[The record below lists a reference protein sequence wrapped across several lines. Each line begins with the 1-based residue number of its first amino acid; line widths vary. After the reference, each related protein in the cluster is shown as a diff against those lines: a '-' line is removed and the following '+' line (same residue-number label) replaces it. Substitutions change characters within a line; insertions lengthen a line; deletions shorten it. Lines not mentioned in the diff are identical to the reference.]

1 MFRVL
6 TRDGSAS
13 PPFLVIAEIDQY
25 GDVVFKH
32 TPSAWV
38 FDDDT
43 NQWAYTSGRI
53 AVDLDTKRESTNEF
67 RELLS
72 RGVLVADFR
81 PSLERTAPFPSPL
94 R

>member
-1 MFRVL
+1 MAIL
-6 TRDGSAS
+6 AS
-13 PPFLVIAEIDQY
+13 LLGILI
-25 GDVVFKH
+25 VVPVAV
-32 TPSAWV
+32 TVA
-38 FDDDT
+38 T
-43 NQWAYTSGRI
+43 TARGWAYTSGRI